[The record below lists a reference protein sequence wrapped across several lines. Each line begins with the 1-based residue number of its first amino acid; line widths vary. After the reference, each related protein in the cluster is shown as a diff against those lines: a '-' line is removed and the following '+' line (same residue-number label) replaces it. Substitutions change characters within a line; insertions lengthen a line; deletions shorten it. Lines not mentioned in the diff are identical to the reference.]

1 MADKTL
7 NADETLMNKVIRG
20 KIEKKNILGLNDDDN
35 RATYALALSLG
46 VKNNRKVASKNSK
59 GYLRFSAIRNSSEF
73 SYIYSVAL
81 RDLKAVG
88 KENQINDEDM
98 VRKIA
103 EEYVNGGLEILDEM
117 IGDIDEFDE
126 EMFLYSLI
134 NDIDDVVNCLME
146 DEINFILKNKS
157 RVAYSTAEELIAMSI
172 VAEDSQL

>member
-7 NADETLMNKVIRG
+7 NADETLINKVIRG
-20 KIEKKNILGLNDDDN
+20 KIDKKNILGLNDDDN
-35 RATYALALSLG
+35 IMTYALALGLG

-59 GYLRFSAIRNSSEF
+59 GYLRFSAISNSSEF

-88 KENQINDEDM
+88 KENQINDEDV

-126 EMFLYSLI
+126 ELFLYSLI
-134 NDIDDVVNCLME
+134 NDIDEVMATISSD
-146 DEINFILKNKS
+146 
-157 RVAYSTAEELIAMSI
+157 
-172 VAEDSQL
+172 